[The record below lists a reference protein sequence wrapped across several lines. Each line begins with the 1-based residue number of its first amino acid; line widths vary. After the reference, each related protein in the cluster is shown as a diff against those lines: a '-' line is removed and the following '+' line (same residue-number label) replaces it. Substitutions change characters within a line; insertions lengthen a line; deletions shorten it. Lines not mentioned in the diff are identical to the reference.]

1 MVDELQPDRSVRPLR
16 TVVTPPRD
24 VRPVHT
30 SVAGHALSD
39 DSDRDPLLRPGI
51 PPAQQKPPRFAE
63 RERRRG
69 GRIDEYA

>member
-1 MVDELQPDRSVRPLR
+1 MVDELQHDRSVRPLYPVLR
-16 TVVTPPRD
+16 PPRD

-39 DSDRDPLLRPGI
+39 DHDRDPILRPGI
-51 PPAQQKPPRFAE
+51 PPAQQKPPRLAE

-69 GRIDEYA
+69 GRIAEYA